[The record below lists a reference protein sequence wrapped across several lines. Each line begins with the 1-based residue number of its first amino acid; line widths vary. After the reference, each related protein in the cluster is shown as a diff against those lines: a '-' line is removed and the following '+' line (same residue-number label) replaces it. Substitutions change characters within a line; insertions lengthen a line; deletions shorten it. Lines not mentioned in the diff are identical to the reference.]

1 MLFLVILTVIVNSSA
16 LMSPQGKDIMAK
28 DKTPETFAVGDMVEW
43 VEHFE
48 VWDVEVLEVKEYGVL
63 VDSGYGKKALFAPNS
78 QDSSKYT
85 LLVGAMEMEDYIR
98 HPKKKGKKKQASK
111 ATDSSVEDKTPETFA
126 VGEMVEWVEEDGT
139 IWDVEVLEVRNYG
152 VVVSMSW
159 DKALFAPSAK
169 QEGGKLTRWVHG
181 VETSDYIRHPEKK
194 TKKK

>member
-1 MLFLVILTVIVNSSA
+1 
-16 LMSPQGKDIMAK
+16 MAK
-28 DKTPETFAVGDMVEW
+28 DKSPETFAVGDMVEW
-43 VEHFE
+43 VEYSE

-78 QDSSKYT
+78 QDKSKYT

-98 HPKKKGKKKQASK
+98 HPKKKSKKKASK
-111 ATDSSVEDKTPETFA
+111 VTDVPSEDKAPETFA
-126 VGEMVEWVEEDGT
+126 VGEIVEWVEDDGT

-169 QEGGKLTRWVHG
+169 QEGKLTRWVNG
-181 VETSDYIRHPEKK
+181 VETGDYIRHPEKK
-194 TKKK
+194 TKKSKKK